1 MGVFARILLRYVSG
15 YLVLKGFFSAEM
27 SGQLQADAD
36 IINWLEIG
44 LGAAAAGISEGW
56 YWLAKKFGWST

>member
-1 MGVFARILLRYVSG
+1 MSVLARILLRYVAG
-15 YLVLKGFFSAEM
+15 YLVLKGVFSAEM

-44 LGAAAAGISEGW
+44 LGVAAGAISEAW
-56 YWLAKKFGWST
+56 YWAAKKLGWAT